1 MIDRQGVG
9 KAEVMVVARR
19 AEGREDGMAAVMEVE
34 TVEVEAE
41 EEGSEAAGMEAVGRR
56 RRRRRRGGG
65 RRWRGGLENLA
76 SDVDH
81 VDSAAQQALALRVLN
96 GLADELDRIKDDAL
110 RRVAS
115 HHREVNGQCRL
126 DWEVRVARIAAL
138 RPSWRSGGRSNN
150 HVSVCYR
157 RAIVERKV
165 AKVVLLVLHRRRIKV
180 LGDRAAKDNLSQLPI
195 RRVCHVEVT
204 CKQKHTLV

>member
-1 MIDRQGVG
+1 MVAERPEQDRAEAETR
-9 KAEVMVVARR
+9 AEVMVVATE
-19 AEGREDGMAAVMEVE
+19 AGTGGGLGGGEGG
-34 TVEVEAE
+34 
-41 EEGSEAAGMEAVGRR
+41 G
-56 RRRRRRGGG
+56 GGG